1 MAGMAL
7 SFPPEAEAFR
17 AEVRVF
23 LAEHLPKDW
32 KGLGALDRVEAKEF
46 TNRWRR
52 TLAEHGMIGI
62 TWPKECGGQGRPKID
77 QVVLAEEF
85 AWAGVPIYR
94 VPDTT
99 SVKMLGNTLVN
110 WGTEDQKR
118 RHLPPLIAGDTTWVQ
133 GYSEPESGSDLASI
147 HLRAVRDGD
156 EWVLNGQKIWTSC
169 GMEGTG
175 IFLLARTDPDAPQHR
190 GITFFLCEFPNPGV
204 EVRPIKTLTGDDEF
218 CEVFFTDAR
227 IPAQNMV
234 GPLNDGWKVANSLLG
249 LERGEEAATN
259 PIFFRAELDRI
270 VQLARDSGKI
280 DDPVVRD
287 RLAWCHMKVEIMRFL
302 GYRILT
308 QIVRDGKIGP
318 AASIS
323 KLYWS
328 EYHQKA
334 VDLAMSLLGAD
345 GMVREGRRPN
355 KHFRTDEPGA
365 ANTSN
370 SWIDVFLINA
380 RSGTVYAGTSEI
392 QRNILAEN
400 ILGLPKEPRPTMLG
414 PASPG

>member
-1 MAGMAL
+1 MAGMDL

-17 AEVRVF
+17 ADVRAF

-46 TNRWRR
+46 TNRWRL

-62 TWPKECGGQGRPKID
+62 TWPKEYGGQGRPKLD

-85 AWAGVPIYR
+85 ALAGVPIYR

-110 WGTEDQKR
+110 WGTEDQKH

-147 HLRAVRDGD
+147 HLQAVRDGD

-227 IPAQNMV
+227 IPAENMV

-334 VDLAMSLLGAD
+334 LDLAMSLLGAD

-400 ILGLPKEPRPTMLG
+400 ILGLPKEPRP
-414 PASPG
+414 AK